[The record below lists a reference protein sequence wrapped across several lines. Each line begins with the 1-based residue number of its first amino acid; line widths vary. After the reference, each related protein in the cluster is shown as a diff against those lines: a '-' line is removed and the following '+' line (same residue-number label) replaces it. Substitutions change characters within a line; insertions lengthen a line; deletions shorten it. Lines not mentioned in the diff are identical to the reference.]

1 MLVVIAWA
9 ESDGLVRPHKARL
22 GISPGLWPKG
32 LDIKHPLGHHEHVTT
47 WPKVIRRPKTLGLLS
62 TLSVSS
68 IHRYI
73 GKPWRRL
80 WESSMVNSNCLP
92 DELHLA
98 ATVIRA
104 PYSFNRTYIES
115 NPFSYRL

>member
-68 IHRYI
+68 VHRYI
-73 GKPWRRL
+73 GAMEATLGVLYGQLRL
-80 WESSMVNSNCLP
+80 STQRVTPHCYSDTCPLLLP
-92 DELHLA
+92 VL
-98 ATVIRA
+98 TIQKQGRKKK
-104 PYSFNRTYIES
+104 
-115 NPFSYRL
+115 

>member
-1 MLVVIAWA
+1 MLVDIAWV
-9 ESDGLVRPHKARL
+9 ESGGLVRPRKAWL

-62 TLSVSS
+62 SLSVSS
-68 IHRYI
+68 VHRYI

-80 WESSMVNSNCLP
+80 CESSIYQNK
-92 DELHLA
+92 LHLA
-98 ATVIRA
+98 ATVIHA
-104 PYSFNRTYIES
+104 PYSFNRSCVES
-115 NPFSYRL
+115 RYFSFQLII